1 MLVDCWLVFANIYI
15 LFIYWFVVQ
24 FTRFLN
30 NCIKRYIYIILI
42 DFDCYMYVL
51 NLINVCIQNC
61 TACKLINLWSVNYN
75 IEWIVLQLEAIRAK
89 QVHKAPPT
97 FPHQQHH
104 FQVLVTWLSI
114 IYGFFFI
121 VKDLR
126 KILQVDIPNWHPLIN
141 YLKTHINECKSKCNF
156 LLPYWIFIIILQRVI

>member
-1 MLVDCWLVFANIYI
+1 MLI
-15 LFIYWFVVQ
+15 
-24 FTRFLN
+24 RFCKHL
-30 NCIKRYIYIILI
+30 YIIHLLVCCTVYQVFKQLYKKLHLYHT
-42 DFDCYMYVL
+42 DWFWLLHVL

-61 TACKLINLWSVNYN
+61 TACKLINLCSVNYN

>member
-1 MLVDCWLVFANIYI
+1 MC
-15 LFIYWFVVQ
+15 
-24 FTRFLN
+24 
-30 NCIKRYIYIILI
+30 
-42 DFDCYMYVL
+42 
-51 NLINVCIQNC
+51 
-61 TACKLINLWSVNYN
+61 SVNYN

-114 IYGFFFI
+114 IYGVFFI

-156 LLPYWIFIIILQRVI
+156 LLSYWIFIIILQRVILNHFFEENFKKYINICQDQHSYSSYIVTWSVFIRNYLIFLFINISIVYCMFFA